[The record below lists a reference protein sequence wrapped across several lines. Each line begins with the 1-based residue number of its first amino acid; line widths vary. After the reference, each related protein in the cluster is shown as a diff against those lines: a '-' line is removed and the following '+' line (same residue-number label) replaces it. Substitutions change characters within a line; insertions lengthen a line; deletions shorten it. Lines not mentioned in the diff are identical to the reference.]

1 MLKRE
6 ILENFLDV
14 REKYSSE
21 KLPLLSGYF
30 QASIKTV
37 VPNFSNSI
45 NVELKQSLVHRR
57 IIKRSR
63 EKGQG
68 NSLPLVKSIGKR
80 WPCQIQF
87 TLLRWKNECFS

>member
-68 NSLPLVKSIGKR
+68 NSLPLVKSIEKR

-87 TLLRWKNECFS
+87 TLLCWKNECFS